1 MYIIAIDLGGTNIAA
16 AILDEQYNI
25 LLKDSTPTLLGRPY
39 EQIADDMGKLILKL
53 VDKMGISIDEVLRI
67 GIGAPGVPNNETG
80 FISDNSNFHWQN
92 FPLRK
97 HIQQFINKPVFM
109 ANDANAAALAEFVLG
124 SGKGATNFVMLT
136 LGTGV
141 GGGIVIDKKLYTG
154 ARFIGGEIGHY
165 PLKAGGRKCGC
176 GNDGCI
182 EQYCS
187 ATALIKR
194 ATELVKDYPASILA
208 KLDKITAKSICDAAR
223 NNDELGKK
231 VFDEYVCDLAYTVAG
246 LVNIFDPDVI
256 ALGGGVAG
264 AGDFL
269 LNPVREQFIKRT
281 IHSQL
286 VKTKIVC
293 AQMGNDAGI
302 IGAAL
307 LDK

>member
-16 AILDEQYNI
+16 AVLDENFNI
-25 LLKDSTPTLLGRPY
+25 LLKDSTPTLLERPY
-39 EQIADDMGKLILKL
+39 EEIADDMGNLILKL
-53 VDKMGISIDEVLRI
+53 IKKMGISTDEVLRI
-67 GIGAPGVPNNETG
+67 GIGAPGVPNNKTG
-80 FISDNSNFHWQN
+80 LISDNANFHWQN
-92 FPLRK
+92 FPLREHLQK
-97 HIQQFINKPVFM
+97 FIDKPVFM
-109 ANDANAAALAEFVLG
+109 ANDANAAALAEFTLG
-124 SGKGATNFVMLT
+124 SGKGSTNFLMLT

-154 ARFIGGEIGHY
+154 ARFIGAEIGHF

-176 GNDGCI
+176 GSEGCI

-187 ATALIKR
+187 ATALVKHT
-194 ATELVKDYPASILA
+194 AELLGEHPTSSLA
-208 KLDKITAKSICDAAR
+208 KLDKITAKAVCDAAKAG
-223 NNDELGKK
+223 DELGKK
-231 VFDEYVCDLAYTVAG
+231 VFDEYVSDLAYTIAG

-264 AGDFL
+264 AGEFL
-269 LNPVREQFIKRT
+269 LEPVRKAFIKKT
-281 IHSQL
+281 IHSPYVQ
-286 VKTKIVC
+286 TKITC